1 MLQSR
6 LNDNNE
12 FLNIS
17 GDIADF
23 QTTYRTV
30 AKLTHILHDYDAVGT
45 AASALLNNF
54 LSRIKTAIATAEN
67 PATLTLPSRE
77 MLELNLLLQAI
88 VPYAVIDTRDEI
100 NLTTLNHLI
109 EPLSSGMIS
118 VKQFEFSRI
127 SAFLHGYSYDEINT
141 SLKTNFR

>member
-1 MLQSR
+1 MLQSC

-23 QTTYRTV
+23 HTTYRTV
-30 AKLTHILHDYDAVGT
+30 AKLTRILHDYDAVGT

-100 NLTTLNHLI
+100 NLTTLNHLT
-109 EPLSSGMIS
+109 EPLSSGTIS
-118 VKQFEFSRI
+118 VKQFEFSSIR
-127 SAFLHGYSYDEINT
+127 AFLDGYSYNEINT
-141 SLKTNFR
+141 FLKTNFR

>member
-1 MLQSR
+1 MLQSL

-23 QTTYRTV
+23 HTTYRTV
-30 AKLTHILHDYDAVGT
+30 SKLTRILHDYDAVGT

-54 LSRIKTAIATAEN
+54 LSRIKTAVATAEN
-67 PATLTLPSRE
+67 PATLILPSRE

-100 NLTTLNHLI
+100 NLTTLNHLT
-109 EPLSSGMIS
+109 EPLSSGTTP
-118 VKQFEFSRI
+118 VKRFEFSNI
-127 SAFLHGYSYDEINT
+127 NAFLHGYSYDEINT